1 MLPYSLVQ
9 TLFLNVKCLL
19 INVTSLIKLLF
30 MSITPFV
37 LSIKCKCDL
46 MSQFGENYKEKKG
59 RKKHRM
65 LHIIKTRFCLTVI
78 NVRKQDIFFLSL
90 LSFTIWYVL
99 NLAFLNGISMKGD
112 VDFWGNA
119 FYVKNK
125 IWYNAH

>member
-1 MLPYSLVQ
+1 
-9 TLFLNVKCLL
+9 
-19 INVTSLIKLLF
+19 

-78 NVRKQDIFFLSL
+78 NVRKQDIFFSLSVEL
-90 LSFTIWYVL
+90 YDMICFKSCIFEW
-99 NLAFLNGISMKGD
+99 
-112 VDFWGNA
+112 
-119 FYVKNK
+119 NK
-125 IWYNAH
+125 YEGRC